1 MDYMSYISTV
11 RLRDMKEMIK
21 NYELE
26 LSGSLLMIR
35 VNGDLVTAKEVNP
48 ITAVDDYHN
57 LVQRYKEAAL
67 CHKI

>member
-11 RLRDMKEMIK
+11 RLRDMKQTIK

-35 VNGDLVTAKEVNP
+35 VNGDLLTAKEVNP
-48 ITAVDDYHN
+48 ITAVEDYHN
-57 LVQRYKEAAL
+57 LVSKYKAAAA

>member
-57 LVQRYKEAAL
+57 LVQRYKEAAA

>member
-1 MDYMSYISTV
+1 
-11 RLRDMKEMIK
+11 MKEMIK

-35 VNGDLVTAKEVNP
+35 VNGDLVTTKEVNP
-48 ITAVDDYHN
+48 VTAVDDYHN
-57 LVQRYKEAAL
+57 LVQRYKEAAA

>member
-57 LVQRYKEAAL
+57 LVQRYKAAAA